1 MFVRTYLE
9 RTRRIDSLIRRK
21 STGSPRDLAN
31 RLGVS
36 EATVYRYIL
45 ELKNMGAPIQYC
57 RDRQSYYYEESFDLD
72 F

>member
-1 MFVRTYLE
+1 MLKDVRVRQLF
-9 RTRRIDSLIRRK
+9 DA
-21 STGSPRDLAN
+21 P
-31 RLGVS
+31 
-36 EATVYRYIL
+36 YRYIL